1 MWSKFVGQLNPIFGA
16 AHSVTSTTPLK
27 ITERLSRKSS
37 VGSQKDPR
45 VTEARR
51 KSSLLY
57 GVALGSEISVQEK
70 LSEKQFSRK
79 TIRISAEQQQELCSL
94 FRQWQGALDEK
105 ERDVLLIALSRKFF
119 ENYVDA
125 PDMVG
130 ESLDDLELFTDA
142 VSRHLINCIRLQ
154 SSQDILQML
163 ADENQLFFIL
173 KTIDL
178 LCNGP
183 VSIHLSQHNNCR
195 IDPRIEMLVHVI
207 EFYSDDTK
215 EFVFEIMTAHSLPI
229 IMIKAFQS
237 FIEIPQHT
245 IKSESNEQAD
255 LPSSNSLAFAPSGVV
270 SDIVTDILIHFVI
283 NSITLNQ
290 MLEQDVLY
298 LLVTMVIN
306 DRISILDNKEHQYI
320 WEDRAMEVLI
330 ELFAVATQDIIKY
343 FIDKNVLGILM
354 KILTDSLD
362 LKSNTFIG
370 GKQLIYAENFLNMDG
385 YEIFFNLLILPPFD
399 GLYSEA
405 KDALIEMV
413 EDLAFTG
420 AGEIKP
426 VISNRTPY
434 QHNDFQLPNEIKD
447 DENLFRNERAF
458 QVLSSTLL
466 YPDSKYIP
474 PFLLEFVNTIII
486 KEAIPDIFQQKIVA
500 AIAEIYKA
508 NVSNFFLTEHLNT
521 LPTLIQELDR
531 FNVKVQRS
539 ILDLLVY
546 VMVDLNYVPFR
557 ELVVLS
563 LHFQGHS
570 LRHTT
575 AIVCETVISLL
586 QTSSKFKEDFRE
598 IGLLDMLCNL
608 LQELATTL
616 HDRFG
621 DTHFVRRISVS
632 QSNDTLNTHNN
643 KASKTKSRLNGALTI
658 FETLVVEGYL
668 LSNAEPHT
676 PMTTCSRNST
686 SSIEHSFQF
695 GRLIEIV
702 QSLPRFDLKMKR
714 HILLSMKRILVSCPE
729 MKDVFRESGGFV
741 CLVSLLVG
749 LEDVY
754 KQLIQNS
761 VENDVKIDAINADSQ
776 IDYAN
781 YNTDITS
788 MKTQAIDTLKA
799 IFVVFAEAMSNH
811 DSNRRFFSN
820 SIGFKSVEDA
830 ICLTEM
836 FNLPGAPENL
846 FGILFGFAI
855 ENDSVADA
863 FIDRQDISNN
873 VNQFKIEELFGN
885 FTDEIHN
892 PDIIPT
898 IMKLQ
903 LCVNRDSGLF
913 LKIYEALV
921 ALAFAN
927 RRNQVML
934 NKSGVLEIV
943 LHRLFP
949 TSIQYTEKG
958 TINASNRTQEK
969 KLLTKLAQRL
979 IEMGVTTKEIRFL
992 FEQFENGNQRP
1003 KAITDTD
1010 GAFMTAMDMVLFGVQ
1025 RSRWPRFIQFDM
1037 CQFGYSCLEMNSLS
1051 DRPFPPV
1058 NGGYTF
1064 MSWLDIENFDS
1075 EMNLTLLGL
1084 SDDEKKC
1091 YLQIYF
1097 EAQTHK
1103 LVVQTSPKQTTRFDN
1118 FEFRTGY
1125 WYHIAL
1131 VHRRS
1136 RLGQSSLMSL
1146 YVDGRFVDEQK
1157 CPYLNQSVTNR
1168 PIKTFIGT
1176 PKDIAKKLGK
1186 GETKLAWDL
1195 GPCYFFEDDLDGDII
1210 SVYCHLGPR
1219 YSSNFQDSLGQFQT
1233 YQTSTLLNMR
1243 LEALSRQRGDS
1254 TIELDNLPIVN
1265 AIRGN
1270 NSQTLPEEKIIF
1282 AFNASNVL
1290 VCGQNA
1296 SILGAGLSEGTS
1308 QALLGNVNT
1317 KVILNAAVPKVE
1329 RALRVPHGLAYLQG
1343 DPVTAVP
1350 YGMDDSIWKI
1360 GGSSVVLRL
1369 IERAETTEDL
1379 YKTVCTLIELIRF
1392 NWRNSEDMER
1402 IHGYE
1407 ILAYLLKQKHGLL
1420 TPELLNL
1427 LLVFVGLNPV
1437 NHMDSV
1443 IMNPLAYRFLI
1454 LDFDL
1459 WRHSPES
1466 VQRAHLQQFSI
1477 FIHLSKHHHYNA
1489 KRLSKMHV
1497 VKKMLVALKT
1507 NVYPKELLTD
1517 FIETLKIVVK
1527 YNFTTEVI
1535 RSIVTFLVSTLNK
1548 PSPIRRGI
1556 RKESP
1561 LKTGSTTTFSHESI
1575 YGKAS
1580 VRNII
1585 VDVRSL
1591 PAETTARHIG
1601 VMVMEMLTDIVC
1613 DKLNPFYVNRFATTI
1628 TNKWPLLFFSEDS
1641 NPSWVVCAARILA
1654 RLFHSQGAAYI
1665 NKFRTLSEGFI
1676 VMQKLLPQWWYLTQL
1691 QHVLFTMLFGID
1703 VCDISIDAS
1712 FDLSSLVT
1720 LFRADDDSTRIAC
1733 PDVMIIILLMMKEGI
1748 NSVVQLSYEVE
1759 RGHKARDRSKD
1770 DFVTQNSNEIF
1781 EAEKESDPLKET
1793 LFKVSHVEQIIIH
1806 FLMDMYNNSS
1816 EFSELC
1822 CKGEIM
1828 DCFIEILFPIVC
1840 ACDEVPIETELCNK
1854 DLGLSFDVDT
1864 ATDLFMNSINNNIPG
1879 VLPVL
1884 ANLPRYTQ
1892 SFDDETGEEMIIF
1905 STGNNIATIL
1915 TEDTTI
1921 SPSASPT
1928 QASPVNSDIDDE
1940 PDSNFR
1946 IKPPTRRMTKKPDY
1960 SEHKNATVES
1970 LLEFVVSL
1978 CVNSVVDPKLKPLAG
1993 LEIVLRSF
2001 PPSLLEHQACLF
2013 NSCSLKIT
2021 LQLDSNLLTDQR
2033 IIANVAR
2040 FSQMAVDAIYQGW
2053 FSSGRDQMYEFITAI
2068 LERIDETNGK
2078 RVNDQWI
2085 AALYRSLDRMIL
2097 FKLSE
2102 IENTSADASIITEV
2116 LEKLIYNQRVILS
2129 PYNTDVDFLRC
2140 LCYHLYKFLIYDSQD
2155 VKTNSTNVWK
2165 MLMLQKPNEI
2175 PGILRMRVRGMEYK
2189 ELVEGFNKLLEMDIN
2204 SFLDWVESRRTPLDT
2219 LFHDN
2224 ISKIWYSFVASEV
2237 KNCKEYLRNL
2247 QNKRMNKLKKL
2258 FKRATVDQEF
2268 FNQYRVKTTQWSRNI
2283 QEVET
2288 SRYYK
2293 SIQDNIDHDNYVRD
2307 EWAKTSADLFRER
2320 ALWGPKTSDHESKWR
2335 LDFTEGRCRMRK
2347 KLEQNEDSR
2356 LFSYKPKSSK
2366 YENYAND
2373 NTNESSKSYA
2383 MNNSNKSHTSTCFRT
2398 LKYDRYFNTLTNI
2411 KFNVLIDLDVPIR
2424 HLGGKP
2430 HDRQMTLTP
2439 SASDAETSND
2449 DVDSVENS
2457 QYTESQ
2463 AEADEENAFEE
2474 DKNRKVLRSLEHGD
2488 AVLDIFNISRIAGL
2502 DACEGL
2508 LLLCK
2513 QNLYLIDNYFQTMEG
2528 EIVDIWDAPT
2538 KERDQYLQMLAS
2550 HAGYVNNTPSK
2561 ENKHKSRRW
2570 AFDDIKE
2577 VHKRKFL
2584 FRDVALEIFFAD
2596 GRNYLITFFL
2606 KERDIAYN
2614 KLVARATFSI
2624 SGAESVIGTSVL
2636 DAVSPVTPLT
2646 IPSTGLRF
2654 NLSFFSNSNSSL
2666 AELTLRWEKREISNF
2681 QYLMH
2686 LNTLAGRSYNDLTQY
2701 PVFPWILADYT
2712 SEDLDLSNPATF
2724 RDLSKPMGAQTE
2736 ERKKELQIRYRSFD
2750 PTANATTPAFHY
2762 GTHYSSAMIVCSY
2775 LIRLEPFTQQYLKL
2789 QGGHFDHADRLFHSI
2804 AKAWLSATRDNMSD
2818 VRELIPEF
2826 FYLPEF
2832 LENANKFN
2840 FGVKQGT
2847 GEVID
2852 SVILPPWAYDD
2863 PKMFIHKHR
2872 QALECEYV
2880 SAHLHEWIDLIF
2892 GYKQQGQPAV
2902 DAVNVFHHLSYEGAI
2917 DLDAISDPVE
2927 RSATTGIIHNFG
2939 QTPRQLFTRPHPPR
2953 SSDTSDSSNYKFNEN
2968 MEMLIQSISPLLDI
2982 RLQVHDIRI
2991 ANDRLFAVSTQ
3002 QMLVP
3007 PNYTYYVEWGY
3018 SDNSLRLH
3026 QTDTKKLIGLYENL
3040 HLQTVSCACFAD
3052 GRTFI
3057 TGGTDAVICIWR
3069 FKWQPKSPECGF
3081 MECLRGHS
3089 AKINCVTNSRSY
3101 SVIISGSDDKTCIIW
3116 DLNRMKYVRQLQG
3129 HETGVQFVAINDTTG
3144 DIATCSGSIIRLW
3157 SINGDLLVTKN
3168 TAQVPDPILCCT
3180 FYEGKQ
3186 NEWFDNDIII
3196 TGHKKGIWNKNLKV
3210 KEDLAGNKAC
3220 KWNLELRH
3228 QSKHE
3233 NRIEP
3238 SPVADVVAL
3247 LPAGTQRVLYSGD
3260 SSGKVYSWTLP
3271 DTKIESHWMLDGQ
3284 TDSCLKCSVKFAR
3297 EKFIVKLVGVS
3308 FVQIALD
3315 MDLIEVQ
3322 DFVNIVVQK

>member
-1 MWSKFVGQLNPIFGA
+1 MWSKFVGQLKNANPIFGA
-16 AHSVTSTTPLK
+16 THPITSTTPLK
-27 ITERLSRKSS
+27 ISERLPRKSN

-57 GVALGSEISVQEK
+57 GVSPGSEVFAQEK

-79 TIRISAEQQQELCSL
+79 IARISAEQQQELCSL
-94 FRQWQGALDEK
+94 FQQWQNALDEK
-105 ERDVLLIALSRKFF
+105 ERSILLIALSRKFF

-125 PDMVG
+125 PEMVG
-130 ESLDDLELFTDA
+130 ESLDDLEIFTDA
-142 VSRHLINCIRLQ
+142 VSRHLTNCIHAQ
-154 SSQDILQML
+154 TSQ
-163 ADENQLFFIL
+163 
-173 KTIDL
+173 
-178 LCNGP
+178 
-183 VSIHLSQHNNCR
+183 V
-195 IDPRIEMLVHVI
+195 DPRIEALVHVI

-215 EFVFEIMTAHSLPI
+215 EFVFEIMTAHELPVI
-229 IMIKAFQS
+229 LIKTFQS
-237 FIEIPQHT
+237 FIEIPQWS
-245 IKSESNEQAD
+245 IKNESNGLLD
-255 LPSSNSLAFAPSGVV
+255 LPSSKSLAFAPSDVV
-270 SDIVTDILIHFVI
+270 SDIVTDILIHFVT
-283 NSITLNQ
+283 NPVTLKQ
-290 MLEQDVLY
+290 MLENDSLY

-306 DRISILDNKEHQYI
+306 DRIFVPDYKENPYV
-320 WEDRAMEVLI
+320 WEDRAIEVLI
-330 ELFAVATQDIIKY
+330 ELFAVATQDIIAY
-343 FIDKNVLGILM
+343 FIDKNVVGTLM
-354 KILTDSLD
+354 KILTESLD
-362 LKSNTFIG
+362 LKNNMIIES
-370 GKQLIYAENFLNMDG
+370 FLNMNG
-385 YEIFFNLLILPPFD
+385 HETLFYLLILPPFD
-399 GLYSEA
+399 GRYSET

-413 EDLAFTG
+413 EDLAFAG
-420 AGEIKP
+420 ADKIKP
-426 VISNRTPY
+426 IISNRTPY
-434 QHNDFQLPNEIKD
+434 QHNDFHLPNEIKD
-447 DENLFRNERAF
+447 DAF
-458 QVLSSTLL
+458 QVLASTLL
-466 YPDSKYIP
+466 CPDAKHIA
-474 PFLLEFVNTIII
+474 PFLLDFVNINTI
-486 KEAIPDIFQQKIVA
+486 KEAVPDIFQQKIVA
-500 AIAEIYKA
+500 AIAEIFK
-508 NVSNFFLTEHLNT
+508 SNELNYFLTEQLNT
-521 LPTLIQELDR
+521 LPTLIQELDK
-531 FNVKVQRS
+531 FSIKVQRS
-539 ILDLLVY
+539 ILDLLVF

-570 LRHTT
+570 LKHTT

-586 QTSSKFKEDFRE
+586 QTSSKFKEVFRE
-598 IGLLDMLCNL
+598 IGLLDILCNL
-608 LQELATTL
+608 LQELAATL

-621 DTHFVRRISVS
+621 DTHFIKRISVS
-632 QSNDTLNTHNN
+632 QSNDTLNNYN
-643 KASKTKSRLNGALTI
+643 KTSKTKSRLSAEIIENFQLISECLIEMLKGNKTNISLFGNAYKGNLFDLLHYDETRDGALTI

-676 PMTTCSRNST
+676 PMTTASR
-686 SSIEHSFQF
+686 SSVSSAIEHSFQF

-749 LEDVY
+749 LEDIY

-761 VENDVKIDAINADSQ
+761 VENDTKFDAVNGDSPS
-776 IDYAN
+776 DDSN
-781 YNTDITS
+781 CNTEILS

-799 IFVVFAEAMSNH
+799 IFIVFAEAMSNH
-811 DSNRRFFSN
+811 DSNQRFFSN
-820 SIGFKSVEDA
+820 SIGFRSVEDA

-836 FNLPGAPENL
+836 FKLTGGPENL

-855 ENDSVADA
+855 ENESVADT
-863 FIDRQDISNN
+863 FTNGNN
-873 VNQFKIEELFGN
+873 VNDNQSKMEDIFGN
-885 FTDEIHN
+885 FADEIHN
-892 PDIIPT
+892 PEVIPT
-898 IMKLQ
+898 ILKLQ
-903 LCVNRDSGLF
+903 LCVNRDSRLF

-943 LHRLFP
+943 LQRLFP
-949 TSIQYTEKG
+949 TSVQNNEKG
-958 TINASNRTQEK
+958 IINTSNRVQEK
-969 KLLTKLAQRL
+969 RLLTRLAQRL

-1003 KAITDTD
+1003 KEITTDTD
-1010 GAFMTAMDMVLFGVQ
+1010 GSFMTVMDMVLYGVQ
-1025 RSRWPRFIQFDM
+1025 RSRWPRFVQFDM
-1037 CQFGYSCLEMNSLS
+1037 CQFGYCCLEMCSLS
-1051 DRPFPPV
+1051 DRPFPPA

-1075 EMNLTLLGL
+1075 ETNLTLLGL

-1097 EAQTHK
+1097 EARTHK
-1103 LVVQTSPKQTTRFDN
+1103 LVVQTSPKQATRFEN

-1136 RLGQSSLMSL
+1136 RLGQPSLISL
-1146 YVDGRFVDEQK
+1146 YVDGRLVDEQK
-1157 CPYLNQSVTNR
+1157 CPYLSQSTTNR
-1168 PIKTFIGT
+1168 PIRTFIGT
-1176 PKDIAKKLGK
+1176 PKDIVKKLGK
-1186 GETKLAWDL
+1186 GKTKLAWDL

-1254 TIELDNLPIVN
+1254 NIELDNLPIVN

-1270 NSQTLPEEKIIF
+1270 NSQTLPEDKIIF

-1296 SILGAGLSEGTS
+1296 NILGAGLSEGTS
-1308 QALLGNVNT
+1308 QALLGNINT

-1329 RALRVPHGLAYLQG
+1329 HALRVPHGLAYMHG
-1343 DPVTAVP
+1343 DPVMAVP

-1360 GGSSVVLRL
+1360 GGSAVVLRL

-1407 ILAYLLKQKHGLL
+1407 ILAFLLKQKHGLL
-1420 TPELLNL
+1420 TPDLLNL

-1437 NHMDSV
+1437 NQIDSV

-1466 VQRAHLQQFSI
+1466 VQRAHLHQFSI

-1517 FIETLKIVVK
+1517 FIDTLKIVVK

-1548 PSPIRRGI
+1548 Q
-1556 RKESP
+1556 SP
-1561 LKTGSTTTFSHESI
+1561 LKAGTTTFSHENI
-1575 YGKAS
+1575 YGKTS
-1580 VRNII
+1580 LKNV
-1585 VDVRSL
+1585 VTDVRSL
-1591 PAETTARHIG
+1591 PAETASRHIG

-1641 NPSWVVCAARILA
+1641 NPSWVVYAARILA
-1654 RLFHSQGAAYI
+1654 RLFHSQGAVYI

-1703 VCDISIDAS
+1703 VCDIPIDAP

-1720 LFRADDDSTRIAC
+1720 LFRADGDATRVVC
-1733 PDVMIIILLMMKEGI
+1733 PDVMVIILLMMKEGI

-1759 RGHKARDRSKD
+1759 KDFKARGRPKD
-1770 DFVTQNSNEIF
+1770 DSMTPSSSEMF
-1781 EAEKESDPLKET
+1781 EVEKESEPLKET
-1793 LFKVSHVEQIIIH
+1793 LSKVSHVEQTIVH

-1828 DCFIEILFPIVC
+1828 DGFIEILFPIVC
-1840 ACDEVPIETELCNK
+1840 ACDELPIETELCNK
-1854 DLGLSFDVDT
+1854 DLGLSFDNDI
-1864 ATDLFMNSINNNIPG
+1864 ATDLFMNSINSNTPG
-1879 VLPVL
+1879 ALPVL
-1884 ANLPRYTQ
+1884 VNLPRSIQ
-1892 SFDDETGEEMIIF
+1892 VFEDETGEEMITF
-1905 STGNNIATIL
+1905 STGNNLVTIL
-1915 TEDTTI
+1915 TDTSTV

-1928 QASPVNSDIDDE
+1928 QISPVDN
-1940 PDSNFR
+1940 
-1946 IKPPTRRMTKKPDY
+1946 Y

-1970 LLEFVVSL
+1970 LLEFVVSI
-1978 CVNSVVDPKLKPLAG
+1978 CVNSIIDPKLKPLSG
-1993 LEIVLRSF
+1993 LEIVLRIQFESYV
-2001 PPSLLEHQACLF
+2001 LLHVIG
-2013 NSCSLKIT
+2013 SLKIS
-2021 LQLDSNLLTDQR
+2021 LQLESNLLADQR

-2053 FSSGRDQMYEFITAI
+2053 FLNGRSQMYDFITTI
-2068 LERIDETNGK
+2068 LERIDDSNGK
-2078 RVNDQWI
+2078 RTNDQWI
-2085 AALYRSLDRMIL
+2085 AALYRSLDRIIL
-2097 FKLSE
+2097 FKLLE
-2102 IENTSADASIITEV
+2102 IENSSSDTSVITEM
-2116 LEKLIYNQRVILS
+2116 LEKLIYHQRVIFS

-2140 LCYHLYKFLIYDSQD
+2140 LCYHLYKYLIYDHQD

-2165 MLMLQKPNEI
+2165 LLMLQKPNEM
-2175 PGILRMRVRGMEYK
+2175 PGILRMRVKGIEYK
-2189 ELVEGFNKLLEMDIN
+2189 ELVDGFNKLLEMDIN

-2219 LFHDN
+2219 LFQDN
-2224 ISKIWYSFVASEV
+2224 ISKIWYSFIGSEV
-2237 KNCKEYLRNL
+2237 KTCKEYLRNFHG
-2247 QNKRMNKLKKL
+2247 KRMTKLKKL
-2258 FKRATVDQEF
+2258 FKKASMDHEF
-2268 FNQYRVKTTQWSRNI
+2268 FNQYRIKTTQWSRNI

-2307 EWAKTSADLFRER
+2307 EWTKTSADLFRER

-2347 KLEQNEDSR
+2347 KLEQNEELR

-2366 YENYAND
+2366 HENHIRENS
-2373 NTNESSKSYA
+2373 NESTKSYV
-2383 MNNSNKSHTSTCFRT
+2383 MNNKSQTS
-2398 LKYDRYFNTLTNI
+2398 
-2411 KFNVLIDLDVPIR
+2411 LDVPLR
-2424 HLGGKP
+2424 HLGGKS
-2430 HDRQMTLTP
+2430 HERQMTLTP
-2439 SASDAETSND
+2439 TSASDVETPID
-2449 DVDSVENS
+2449 DVESVGNS

-2463 AEADEENAFEE
+2463 AEVDEENAFEE

-2488 AVLDIFNISRIAGL
+2488 AVLDIFNISRITGL

-2513 QNLYLIDNYFQTMEG
+2513 QNLYLIDNYFQTLEG

-2550 HAGYVNNTPSK
+2550 HAGYGNNTPSK

-2624 SGAESVIGTSVL
+2624 SGAESVIGTSAL
-2636 DAVSPVTPLT
+2636 DAVSPVTPLS

-2701 PVFPWILADYT
+2701 PVFPWILADYA
-2712 SEDLDLSNPATF
+2712 SEELDLTNPATF

-2736 ERKKELQIRYRSFD
+2736 ERKKEFQIRYRSFD

-2789 QGGHFDHADRLFHSI
+2789 QGGHFDHADRLFHTI
-2804 AKAWLSATRDNMSD
+2804 AKAWLSATKDNMSD

-2852 SVILPPWAYDD
+2852 SVILPPWAYGD
-2863 PKMFIHKHR
+2863 PKIFIHKHR
-2872 QALECEYV
+2872 QALECDYV
-2880 SAHLHEWIDLIF
+2880 SAHLHEWIDLVF

-2902 DAVNVFHHLSYEGAI
+2902 EAVNVFHHLSYEGAI

-2939 QTPRQLFTRPHPPR
+2939 QTPRQLFTRPHPAR
-2953 SSDTSDSSNYKFNEN
+2953 SFDTSDSNNYKFNEHV
-2968 MEMLIQSISPLLDI
+2968 EMLVQSISPLLDI
-2982 RLQVHDIRI
+2982 RFQVHDIRMV
-2991 ANDRLFAVSTQ
+2991 NDRPLAVSTQ
-3002 QMLVP
+3002 KILVP
-3007 PNYTYYVEWGY
+3007 PNYNYYVEWGY

-3026 QTDTKKLIGLYENL
+3026 QTDNKKLVGLYENL

-3069 FKWQPKSPECGF
+3069 FKWQTKSPECGF

-3101 SVIISGSDDKTCIIW
+3101 SIIISGSDDKTCIIW

-3129 HETGVQFVAINDTTG
+3129 HESGVQFVAINDTTG

-3157 SINGDLLVTKN
+3157 SINGDLLITKN
-3168 TAQVPDPILCCT
+3168 TSQIPGPILCCV

-3196 TGHKKGIWNKNLKV
+3196 TGHKKGIWNKDLKIT
-3210 KEDLAGNKAC
+3210 KDSTGNKTC

-3228 QSKHE
+3228 QLKHE

-3238 SPVADVVAL
+3238 SSPTPAADVVAL
-3247 LPAGTQRVLYSGD
+3247 LPAGSQKVLYSGD

-3271 DTKIESHWMLDGQ
+3271 DTKIEFHWMPDGQ
-3284 TDSCLKCSVKFAR
+3284 TDNCLKCTVKFA
-3297 EKFIVKLVGVS
+3297 VL
-3308 FVQIALD
+3308 
-3315 MDLIEVQ
+3315 EVQ
-3322 DFVNIVVQK
+3322 DFVNIVVRRVYQYYLNIMQLLEDYCTLIKEKLVLLD

>member
-1 MWSKFVGQLNPIFGA
+1 MWSKFVGQLKNANPIFGA
-16 AHSVTSTTPLK
+16 THPIASTTPLK
-27 ITERLSRKSS
+27 INERLSRKSS

-57 GVALGSEISVQEK
+57 GVSPGSEIFAQEK
-70 LSEKQFSRK
+70 LSEKQFLRK
-79 TIRISAEQQQELCSL
+79 TISAEQQQELCSL
-94 FRQWQGALDEK
+94 FQQWQNALDEK
-105 ERDVLLIALSRKFF
+105 ERSVLLISLSRKFF

-125 PDMVG
+125 PEMVG
-130 ESLDDLELFTDA
+130 ESLGDLEIFTDA
-142 VSRHLINCIRLQ
+142 VSKHLINCIHAQ
-154 SSQDILQML
+154 TSQVSMIIIDDSNSSYLLLTLKDILQML

-173 KTIDL
+173 KAIDL

-183 VSIHLSQHNNCR
+183 
-195 IDPRIEMLVHVI
+195 
-207 EFYSDDTK
+207 
-215 EFVFEIMTAHSLPI
+215 EFVFEIMTARELPVI
-229 IMIKAFQS
+229 LIKAFQS
-237 FIEIPQHT
+237 FVEIPQYT
-245 IKSESNEQAD
+245 IKNESNGQVD
-255 LPSSNSLAFAPSGVV
+255 SPSSNSLAFAPSGVV

-283 NSITLNQ
+283 NPIALKQ
-290 MLEQDVLY
+290 MLEHDSLY

-306 DRISILDNKEHQYI
+306 DRISVLDHKENPYI
-320 WEDRAMEVLI
+320 WEDRAIEVLI
-330 ELFAVATQDIIKY
+330 ELFAFATQDIIAY
-343 FIDKNVLGILM
+343 FIDKNVLGTLM

-362 LKSNTFIG
+362 LKNNMIIG
-370 GKQLIYAENFLNMDG
+370 GKQLIYAENFLNMNG
-385 YEIFFNLLILPPFD
+385 YETLFSLLILPPFD
-399 GLYSEA
+399 GKYSES
-405 KDALIEMV
+405 KDAIIEMV
-413 EDLAFTG
+413 EDLAF
-420 AGEIKP
+420 AGVDKVKP

-434 QHNDFQLPNEIKD
+434 QHNDFHLPNEIKD
-447 DENLFRNERAF
+447 DETLFRNEKAF
-458 QVLSSTLL
+458 QVLASALL
-466 YPDSKYIP
+466 YPDVKHIA
-474 PFLLEFVNTIII
+474 PFLSDFVNINII
-486 KEAIPDIFQQKIVA
+486 KEAIPEIFQQKIIA
-500 AIAEIYKA
+500 AIAEIYK
-508 NVSNFFLTEHLNT
+508 SNELNYFLTEHLNT
-521 LPTLIQELDR
+521 LPTLIQEIDK
-531 FNVKVQRS
+531 FSTKVQRS
-539 ILDLLVY
+539 ILDLLVF

-563 LHFQGHS
+563 LHFQGQS
-570 LRHTT
+570 SRHTT

-586 QTSSKFKEDFRE
+586 QTSPKFKEVFRE

-608 LQELATTL
+608 LHELATTL

-621 DTHFVRRISVS
+621 NTYFIRRISVS
-632 QSNDTLNTHNN
+632 QSNDTHNN
-643 KASKTKSRLNGALTI
+643 KTSKTKSRLSPEIIGNFQLISECLIEMLKGNKTNISLFGNAYKGNLFDLLHYDETRDGALTI

-668 LSNAEPHT
+668 VSNAEPHT
-676 PMTTCSRNST
+676 PLTTGSRNSV
-686 SSIEHSFQF
+686 SSAIEHSFQF

-714 HILLSMKRILVSCPE
+714 HILLSMNRILVSCPE

-761 VENDVKIDAINADSQ
+761 AENDAKFDEINADSPKDHSNCSAE
-776 IDYAN
+776 ILP
-781 YNTDITS
+781 
-788 MKTQAIDTLKA
+788 MKIQAIDTLKA
-799 IFVVFAEAMSNH
+799 IFIVFAEAMSNH

-820 SIGFKSVEDA
+820 SIGFRSVEDA

-836 FNLPGAPENL
+836 FKLTGAPENL

-855 ENDSVADA
+855 ENESVADA
-863 FIDRQDISNN
+863 FISGNDI
-873 VNQFKIEELFGN
+873 VNGKRFKIEEVFGN
-885 FTDEIHN
+885 FADEIHN
-892 PDIIPT
+892 PEVIPT
-898 IMKLQ
+898 ILKLQ
-903 LCVNRDSGLF
+903 LCVNRDSKLF
-913 LKIYEALV
+913 LKIYESLV
-921 ALAFAN
+921 ALAYAN

-949 TSIQYTEKG
+949 TLVQNNENG
-958 TINASNRTQEK
+958 TINASNRAQEK
-969 KLLTKLAQRL
+969 RLLTKLAQRL

-1003 KAITDTD
+1003 KEITTDTD
-1010 GAFMTAMDMVLFGVQ
+1010 ESFMTVMDMVLYGVQ

-1037 CQFGYSCLEMNSLS
+1037 CQFGYSCLEMCSLS
-1051 DRPFPPV
+1051 DRTFPPT

-1075 EMNLTLLGL
+1075 ETNLTLLGL

-1097 EAQTHK
+1097 EARTHK
-1103 LVVQTSPKQTTRFDN
+1103 LVVQTSPKQATRFDN

-1136 RLGQSSLMSL
+1136 RLGQPSLISL
-1146 YVDGRFVDEQK
+1146 YVDGRLVDDQK

-1168 PIKTFIGT
+1168 PIRTFIGT
-1176 PKDIAKKLGK
+1176 PKDIAKKFGK
-1186 GETKLAWDL
+1186 GKTKLAWDL

-1254 TIELDNLPIVN
+1254 NIELDNLPIVN

-1270 NSQTLPEEKIIF
+1270 NSQTLPEDKIIF

-1308 QALLGNVNT
+1308 QALLGNINT

-1329 RALRVPHGLAYLQG
+1329 HALRVPHGLAYMHG

-1360 GGSSVVLRL
+1360 GGSAVVLRL
-1369 IERAETTEDL
+1369 VERAETTEDL

-1420 TPELLNL
+1420 TPDLLNL

-1466 VQRAHLQQFSI
+1466 VQRAHLHQFSI

-1517 FIETLKIVVK
+1517 FIDTLKIVVK

-1535 RSIVTFLVSTLNK
+1535 RSIVTFLVSTLNR
-1548 PSPIRRGI
+1548 PSLIRRGI

-1561 LKTGSTTTFSHESI
+1561 LKAGTTTFSHENI
-1575 YGKAS
+1575 YGKTS
-1580 VRNII
+1580 LKNI
-1585 VDVRSL
+1585 VTDVRSL

-1601 VMVMEMLTDIVC
+1601 VMVMDMLTDIVC

-1654 RLFHSQGAAYI
+1654 RLFHSQGAVYI

-1703 VCDISIDAS
+1703 ICDIPIDAP
-1712 FDLSSLVT
+1712 FDLSSLVR
-1720 LFRADDDSTRIAC
+1720 LFRADGDATRVVC

-1748 NSVVQLSYEVE
+1748 NSVAQLSYEVE
-1759 RGHKARDRSKD
+1759 KDFKARGRSM
-1770 DFVTQNSNEIF
+1770 TPSSNEMF
-1781 EAEKESDPLKET
+1781 EESESLKET
-1793 LFKVSHVEQIIIH
+1793 LSKVSHVEQTIIH

-1828 DCFIEILFPIVC
+1828 DGFIEILFPIVC
-1840 ACDEVPIETELCNK
+1840 ACDEQPIETELCNK
-1854 DLGLSFDVDT
+1854 DLGLSFEVDI
-1864 ATDLFMNSINNNIPG
+1864 ATDLFMNSINNNTPG
-1879 VLPVL
+1879 ALPVL
-1884 ANLPRYTQ
+1884 ANLPRSIQ
-1892 SFDDETGEEMIIF
+1892 SFDDETGEEMITI
-1905 STGNNIATIL
+1905 STGNNIVTIL
-1915 TEDTTI
+1915 TDTSTVG
-1921 SPSASPT
+1921 PSASPT
-1928 QASPVNSDIDDE
+1928 QTSPVNSDIDNE
-1940 PDSNFR
+1940 PDPGFR
-1946 IKPPTRRMTKKPDY
+1946 IKPPIRRATKKPDY

-1970 LLEFVVSL
+1970 LLEFVVSM
-1978 CVNSVVDPKLKPLAG
+1978 CVNSIIDPKLKPLAG

-2001 PPSLLEHQACLF
+2001 PPSLLEHQTQFESYVLVHIIG
-2013 NSCSLKIT
+2013 SLKIS
-2021 LQLDSNLLTDQR
+2021 LQLDSNLLADQR
-2033 IIANVAR
+2033 IVANVAR

-2053 FSSGRDQMYEFITAI
+2053 FLNGRDQMYEFITAI
-2068 LERIDETNGK
+2068 LERMDDTNGK
-2078 RVNDQWI
+2078 RANDQWI
-2085 AALYRSLDRMIL
+2085 AALYRSLDRIIL
-2097 FKLSE
+2097 FKFSE
-2102 IENTSADASIITEV
+2102 IENTSIDTTIITEM
-2116 LEKLIYNQRVILS
+2116 LEKLIYHQRVIFS

-2140 LCYHLYKFLIYDSQD
+2140 LCYHLYKFLIYDLQD

-2165 MLMLQKPNEI
+2165 LLMLQKPNEM
-2175 PGILRMRVRGMEYK
+2175 PGILRMRVKGIEYK
-2189 ELVEGFNKLLEMDIN
+2189 ELVDGFNKLLEMDIN

-2219 LFHDN
+2219 LFQDN
-2224 ISKIWYSFVASEV
+2224 ISKIWYSFIASEV
-2237 KNCKEYLRNL
+2237 KNCKEYLKNMHG
-2247 QNKRMNKLKKL
+2247 KRMTKLKKL
-2258 FKRATVDQEF
+2258 FKKASMDQEF
-2268 FNQYRVKTTQWSRNI
+2268 FNQYRIKTTQWSRNI

-2347 KLEQNEDSR
+2347 KLEQNEDLR

-2366 YENYAND
+2366 HENHAKENSS
-2373 NTNESSKSYA
+2373 ESSKSYL
-2383 MNNSNKSHTSTCFRT
+2383 MNNKSQ
-2398 LKYDRYFNTLTNI
+2398 TN
-2411 KFNVLIDLDVPIR
+2411 LDVPFR
-2424 HLGGKP
+2424 HLGGKSP
-2430 HDRQMTLTP
+2430 HERQMTLTP
-2439 SASDAETSND
+2439 SASDVETSND
-2449 DVDSVENS
+2449 DVESVGNS

-2463 AEADEENAFEE
+2463 AEVDEENAFEE

-2488 AVLDIFNISRIAGL
+2488 SVLDIFNISRITGL

-2513 QNLYLIDNYFQTMEG
+2513 QNLYLIDNYFQTLEG

-2550 HAGYVNNTPSK
+2550 HAGYVNNNTPSK

-2624 SGAESVIGTSVL
+2624 SGAESVIGTSAL
-2636 DAVSPVTPLT
+2636 DTLSPVTPLS

-2712 SEDLDLSNPATF
+2712 SEELDLTNPETF

-2736 ERKKELQIRYRSFD
+2736 ERKKEFQIRYRSFD
-2750 PTANATTPAFHY
+2750 PTANAATPAFHY
-2762 GTHYSSAMIVCSY
+2762 GTHYSSAMIVC
-2775 LIRLEPFTQQYLKL
+2775 
-2789 QGGHFDHADRLFHSI
+2789 
-2804 AKAWLSATRDNMSD
+2804 
-2818 VRELIPEF
+2818 
-2826 FYLPEF
+2826 
-2832 LENANKFN
+2832 
-2840 FGVKQGT
+2840 VKQGT

-2852 SVILPPWAYDD
+2852 SVILPPWAYGD
-2863 PKMFIHKHR
+2863 PKIFIHKHR
-2872 QALECEYV
+2872 QALECDYV
-2880 SAHLHEWIDLIF
+2880 SAHLHEWIDLVF
-2892 GYKQQGQPAV
+2892 GYKQQGQPAI

-2939 QTPRQLFTRPHPPR
+2939 QTPRQLFTKPHPAR
-2953 SSDTSDSSNYKFNEN
+2953 SSDTNDSNNYKFNESV
-2968 MEMLIQSISPLLDI
+2968 EMLVNSISPLLDI
-2982 RLQVHDIRI
+2982 RFQVHDIRMSS
-2991 ANDRLFAVSTQ
+2991 DRLLAVSTQ
-3002 QMLVP
+3002 KILIP
-3007 PNYTYYVEWGY
+3007 PNYNYYVEWGY

-3026 QTDTKKLIGLYENL
+3026 QTDTKKLVGLYENL

-3069 FKWQPKSPECGF
+3069 FKWQTKSPECGF

-3101 SVIISGSDDKTCIIW
+3101 SIIISGSDDKTCIIW

-3157 SINGDLLVTKN
+3157 SINGDLLITKN
-3168 TAQVPDPILCCT
+3168 TAQIPDPILCCV

-3196 TGHKKGIWNKNLKV
+3196 TGHKKGIWNKNLKTN
-3210 KEDLAGNKAC
+3210 KDLTAC

-3228 QSKHE
+3228 QLKHE

-3238 SPVADVVAL
+3238 LSPAPAADIVAL
-3247 LPAGTQRVLYSGD
+3247 FPAGNQKILYSGD
-3260 SSGKVYSWTLP
+3260 SSGKVYSWNLP
-3271 DTKIESHWMLDGQ
+3271 DIKTETHWMQDGQ
-3284 TDSCLKCSVKFAR
+3284 TDNCLKCTVKFAR
-3297 EKFIVKLVGVS
+3297 EKFTVKLVEVS
-3308 FVQIALD
+3308 FVQVVLD
-3315 MDLIEVQ
+3315 MDLTEIQ
-3322 DFVNIVVQK
+3322 DFVNIVVRK